1 MNENEIDDQELAK
14 WDPGF
19 IKQFGNVIAPVSQ
32 AMVPGRGKGA
42 GEHSARRRRI
52 DGFESLRRRADT

>member
-14 WDPGF
+14 WDPDF
-19 IKQFGNVIAPVSQ
+19 IKQFGNVIAPLQ

-42 GEHSARRRRI
+42 GERSARRRRI